1 MTILISDLSELLD
14 YEEIEVMEMVVF
26 LQVSILDFSGIGI
39 FFFLFL

>member
-1 MTILISDLSELLD
+1 MDDDSGLSELLD